1 MNSKAHYNPKSKRQL
16 VSFVIMLVLSVAVVF
31 GSITIKNAVDEKNNG
46 TVDVNFTISKSVP
59 VSVKDNELGVTAVEE
74 VYNDKNEV
82 VAYVINGTTV
92 GYNAESPIE
101 MATTITA
108 DGKVVCG
115 VDIIKQEETE
125 YLGVRIATDDF
136 KNQFEGKKI
145 PVVSSNGIE
154 KGSKVD
160 VIAKST
166 ISSEAVINGVDNAAE
181 YVTEFL
187 AK

>member
-1 MNSKAHYNPKSKRQL
+1 
-16 VSFVIMLVLSVAVVF
+16 
-31 GSITIKNAVDEKNNG
+31 
-46 TVDVNFTISKSVP
+46 
-59 VSVKDNELGVTAVEE
+59 
-74 VYNDKNEV
+74 
-82 VAYVINGTTV
+82 
-92 GYNAESPIE
+92 

-115 VDIIKQEETE
+115 VDILKQEETE

-166 ISSEAVINGVDNAAE
+166 ISSEAVITGVDNAAE

>member
-16 VSFVIMLVLSVAVVF
+16 VSFVIMLILSVAVVF
-31 GSITIKNAVDEKNNG
+31 GSIAIKNAVNKKNNES
-46 TVDVNFTISKSVP
+46 VDVGFTIAKTIPAAVQE
-59 VSVKDNELGVTAVEE
+59 NELGVTGVERAFDSQ
-74 VYNDKNEV
+74 NNV
-82 VAYVINGTTV
+82 VAYVIKGTTT
-92 GYNAESPIE
+92 GYNAEVPIE

-115 VDIIKQEETE
+115 VDILKQEETE

-136 KNQFEGKKI
+136 KNQFTDKKL
-145 PVVSSNGIE
+145 PVSASNSIE
-154 KGSKVD
+154 KGSKID

-166 ISSEAVINGVDNAAE
+166 ISSQAVIDGVDNAAE

>member
-16 VSFVIMLVLSVAVVF
+16 VSFIIMLVLSVAVVF
-31 GSITIKNAVDEKNNG
+31 GSIAIKNAVDEKNNG

-59 VSVKDNELGVTAVEE
+59 VSVKDNELGVTAVED
-74 VYNDKNEV
+74 VYNAQNGVE
-82 VAYVINGTTV
+82 AQLINGTTV

-115 VDIIKQEETE
+115 VDILKQEETE

-166 ISSEAVINGVDNAAE
+166 ISSEAVITGVDNAAE